1 MEDAE
6 GLALPIRQSAV
17 SQERSKELGRTGIL
31 LRECPY
37 LGIRRDK
44 CQVRRWHKVQE
55 SNLKMSFFF
64 FFLSLF
70 FFGAITVYEQY
81 DFLRIEVSFIYNVYI
96 STVQQ
101 NDLVLYM

>member
-44 CQVRRWHKVQE
+44 CQVRRCHKVQD
-55 SNLKMSFFF
+55 SNLKMSFFL
-64 FFLSLF
+64 FFLTLF
-70 FFGAITVYEQY
+70 FFWAITVYEQY